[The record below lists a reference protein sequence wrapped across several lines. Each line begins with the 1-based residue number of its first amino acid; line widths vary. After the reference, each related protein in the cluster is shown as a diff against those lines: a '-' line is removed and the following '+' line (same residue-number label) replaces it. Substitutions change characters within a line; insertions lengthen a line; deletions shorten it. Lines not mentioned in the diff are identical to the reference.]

1 MSAREGRKR
10 PRKSSEMSSG
20 EDTSS
25 DKDKGSLGNPNDGLT
40 KGGIE
45 EEKKRRSHEWNE
57 EDDSLLCH
65 CHQCKRNDKGRY
77 PHMSEEAIAEACPI
91 CLGNCNCKACLRLE
105 KLKNLL
111 EFHICKDDAVE
122 HSKYLL
128 QALLPFFKRLNDEQM
143 IEIEA
148 RRQGKPISEL
158 KIQRSDCPE
167 DDRIYC
173 NNSKLLFLDFHRSC
187 PKCSYDLCLT
197 CCRDIRDGHLQ
208 GEVPSETS
216 TKCRAWPKSEWK
228 ANLDGSVL
236 CPPKDMGGCGCTLLE
251 LRCMFSESH
260 ISQLVK
266 KAEEIVETHQRMHVS
281 GTSAQQRCNSLGI
294 LDATSNKL
302 RKAASREGSDENFL
316 YCPRGKDIQPEDLKH
331 FHCHWIQ
338 GEPVI
343 VTSVL
348 ETALDLSWERQ
359 VMWSACRQ
367 TRHAKRDKHIEVNA
381 INCLDWCQVDINI
394 HHFFNGYLKGRFDR
408 EMWPQMLK
416 LNDPSLDDSFQEHL
430 PRHCAEFICCL
441 PFKEYT
447 HPYRGFLNLS
457 VKLPTECVK
466 PVMGPKTY
474 IAYGISQELGRGDSV
489 NILMHTAE
497 VTCNPE
503 QIVTI
508 ERHGW
513 NLGEAWKHHAR
524 DI

>member
-1 MSAREGRKR
+1 
-10 PRKSSEMSSG
+10 
-20 EDTSS
+20 
-25 DKDKGSLGNPNDGLT
+25 
-40 KGGIE
+40 
-45 EEKKRRSHEWNE
+45 
-57 EDDSLLCH
+57 
-65 CHQCKRNDKGRY
+65 
-77 PHMSEEAIAEACPI
+77 
-91 CLGNCNCKACLRLE
+91 
-105 KLKNLL
+105 
-111 EFHICKDDAVE
+111 
-122 HSKYLL
+122 
-128 QALLPFFKRLNDEQM
+128 
-143 IEIEA
+143 
-148 RRQGKPISEL
+148 
-158 KIQRSDCPE
+158 
-167 DDRIYC
+167 
-173 NNSKLLFLDFHRSC
+173 
-187 PKCSYDLCLT
+187 
-197 CCRDIRDGHLQ
+197 
-208 GEVPSETS
+208 
-216 TKCRAWPKSEWK
+216 
-228 ANLDGSVL
+228 
-236 CPPKDMGGCGCTLLE
+236 MGACGCTLLE

-294 LDATSNKL
+294 LDAISNKL

-316 YCPRGKDIQPEDLKH
+316 YRPRG
-331 FHCHWIQ
+331 
-338 GEPVI
+338 
-343 VTSVL
+343 
-348 ETALDLSWERQ
+348 LSWEPQ

-367 TRHAKRDKHIEVNA
+367 TRHAKRDRHIEVNA
-381 INCLDWCQVDINI
+381 INCLDWCHVDINI

-489 NILMHTAE
+489 NILMHTTE

-508 ERHGW
+508 ERLKKKHAEHDRTEIFGNSETSDDKVDTNKAGHGSCDLKQLFVQSCIKVAVEFVSPE
-513 NLGEAWKHHAR
+513 NVGECLRLTEEFRTLPQDHIASEDKLQV
-524 DI
+524 